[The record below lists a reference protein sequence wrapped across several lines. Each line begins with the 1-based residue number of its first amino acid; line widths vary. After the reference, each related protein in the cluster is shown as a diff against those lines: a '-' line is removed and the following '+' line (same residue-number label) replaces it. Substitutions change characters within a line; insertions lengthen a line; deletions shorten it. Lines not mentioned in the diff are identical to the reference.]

1 MQKKSFEVLK
11 KRFIIKL
18 ILVALDLD
26 RKMRMKIYIS
36 DYAIERMLSIECED
50 EKQRL
55 VVYLSKLLNK
65 TEHNYEIHDKEML
78 VVIREL
84 EVWKHSLENTKFK
97 FKVETDYK
105 NLKYFIKVHKL
116 NWRQARQAL
125 YLSRFDFTLKHILG
139 VRMEKV
145 DRLSRRPDLKV
156 GVENNNENQKLIKE
170 KQIQEII
177 EVVVEGLEAELVE
190 KIKRARGKNKKVVKV
205 RVKVSRGDE

>member
-1 MQKKSFEVLK
+1 
-11 KRFIIKL
+11 
-18 ILVALDLD
+18 
-26 RKMRMKIYIS
+26 
-36 DYAIERMLSIECED
+36 
-50 EKQRL
+50 
-55 VVYLSKLLNK
+55 
-65 TEHNYEIHDKEML
+65 ML

-84 EVWKHSLENTKFK
+84 EAWKHSLENTKFK

-156 GVENNNENQKLIKE
+156 EVENNNENQKLIEE
-170 KQIQEII
+170 KWIQGIMK
-177 EVVVEGLEAELVE
+177 VVVEGPEEELVE
-190 KIKRARGKNKKVVKV
+190 KIKRARGKDKKVVKV